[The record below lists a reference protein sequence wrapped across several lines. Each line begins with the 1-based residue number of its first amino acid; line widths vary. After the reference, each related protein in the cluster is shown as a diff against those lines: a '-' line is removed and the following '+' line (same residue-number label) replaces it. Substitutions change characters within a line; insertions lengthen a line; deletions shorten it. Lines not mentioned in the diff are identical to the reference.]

1 MRSAGEHGLRA
12 LRNFTA
18 GFEVTAGSGLVVF
31 TSVVLFVVAGCLGVP
46 APSLSVG
53 SSLHVHQL
61 FSYTFTHNT
70 AGHLAVSAGVLLAFS
85 GGLEK
90 GVGTVRFLCLLLL
103 FSFST
108 GLLFTCLQLLV
119 VSPGSRGEV
128 AGLIPAALSV
138 LGTVTTGS
146 RMKKAFILG
155 VSVPTVIFPWVI
167 LLAVTLF
174 VPGSVLLCNV
184 IAVIVGVTHGKG
196 LLSFFHMSESRASV
210 LEKKMPFRLMRRVV
224 CVCFVPASAE
234 ERRKVLHVQ
243 CNPAPGSYPVQAYGP
258 ALSAGSLQPT
268 HSRACTHEGW
278 PQSYMQQSHLSPMS
292 SHGQYH
298 PYGHSHNHYNQHGF
312 SQGYPATSQPWMPV
326 GSHVPPTS
334 AVGTAGPPS
343 GTLPHLSTL
352 LSDLSL
358 TVQSQ
363 EAPGAPGPGQ

>member
-155 VSVPTVIFPWVI
+155 VSVPTVIFP
-167 LLAVTLF
+167 
-174 VPGSVLLCNV
+174 
-184 IAVIVGVTHGKG
+184 
-196 LLSFFHMSESRASV
+196 ASV